1 MSSVA
6 RVLITGGSGFL
17 GSHLNRTLS
26 AAGWDVV
33 IADVH
38 EPAAIHRDNFLRLDV
53 RNASAVHQAVRDVDA
68 VVNSA
73 ALVPIT
79 RSSLQLYRAVN
90 TKGTENV
97 LTAAKASGAYVAHIS
112 SSSIYGIPTQLPI
125 MPSTPFAP
133 FEDYGYSKAEAEAVV
148 ERARAGGLVVSSLR
162 PRTIVGTGR
171 LGLFDAI
178 FPRIR
183 DGKAVPL
190 FGSGDNVL
198 QLLDVDDMCTA
209 VVRAIETRSNG
220 SYNVGAREY
229 QTVRK
234 DFEGLLAH
242 ANTGAHLV
250 PVPVTLIHAVLRP
263 LDAVGRSPFTRW
275 HYRTA
280 HKSCYSDISKT
291 VNELGWSPKR
301 SNLEALVNSYDGFVS
316 DPVTSGASA
325 HHQPLQGALARMLR
339 G

>member
-1 MSSVA
+1 MA

-33 IADVH
+33 SADVH
-38 EPAAIHRDNFLRLDV
+38 EPATAAPDSFLRLDV
-53 RNASAVHQAVRDVDA
+53 RDADAVHRAVAHVDV

-79 RSSLQLYRAVN
+79 RSSPAVYRAVN
-90 TKGTENV
+90 AQGAANV
-97 LTAAKASGAYVAHIS
+97 LAAAKASGAYVAHIS
-112 SSSIYGIPTQLPI
+112 SSSIYGIPSQLPI
-125 MPSTPFAP
+125 MPSTPFSP
-133 FEDYGYSKAEAEAVV
+133 FEEYGRSKAEAEAVV
-148 ERARAGGLVVSSLR
+148 ERERADGLVVSSLR

-190 FGSGDNVL
+190 FGSGDNTL
-198 QLLDVDDMCTA
+198 QLLDVDDMCAA
-209 VVRAIETRSNG
+209 VVRAIDTRANA

-229 QTVRK
+229 GTVRE
-234 DFEGLLAH
+234 DFEGLLDH
-242 ANTGAHLV
+242 AGTGARLV
-250 PVPVTLIHAVLRP
+250 PVPVPLIHAVLRP

-275 HYRTA
+275 HYLSA
-280 HKSCYSDISKT
+280 DKSCYSDIST
-291 VNELGWSPKR
+291 AVSDLGWSPKR
-301 SNLEALVNSYDGFVS
+301 SNLETLVNSYDWFVEHPAS
-316 DPVTSGASA
+316 PGASA
-325 HHQPLQGALARMLR
+325 HHRPLQGALARLLR

>member
-1 MSSVA
+1 MA

-17 GSHLNRTLS
+17 GSHLSRTLS

-33 IADVH
+33 TADVH
-38 EPAAIHRDNFLRLDV
+38 EPSTTDRDNFLRLDV
-53 RNASAVHQAVRDVDA
+53 RDEGAVLRAVKDVDV

-79 RSSLQLYRAVN
+79 RSSLQAYLAVN
-90 TKGTENV
+90 TRGTENV
-97 LTAAKASGAYVAHIS
+97 LTAAKASGAYVTHIS
-112 SSSIYGIPTQLPI
+112 SSSIYGVPTQLPI

-133 FEDYGYSKAEAEAVV
+133 FEDYGYSKAEAEKVV
-148 ERARAGGLVVSSLR
+148 ERERATGLIVSSLR

-190 FGSGDNVL
+190 FGAGDNLL
-198 QLLDVDDMCTA
+198 QLLDVDDMCAA
-209 VVRAIETRSNG
+209 VVRAIDTRANG
-220 SYNVGAREY
+220 GYNVGAREY
-229 QTVRK
+229 QTVRE

-242 ANTGAHLV
+242 ANTGARLVRV
-250 PVPVTLIHAVLRP
+250 PVPLIHAILRP
-263 LDAVGRSPFTRW
+263 LDAVGKSPFTRW

-280 HKSCYSDISKT
+280 HRSCYCDIST
-291 VNELGWSPKR
+291 TISELGWSPKR
-301 SNLEALVNSYDGFVS
+301 SNLETLINSYDWFVS
-316 DPVTSGASA
+316 HPVTSGASA
-325 HHQPLQGALARMLR
+325 HHQPLQGALARLLR